1 MPTPT
6 RTRSAV
12 VAFTAFTLAL
22 WVGACTERTSTSPP
36 PQVVTAPTPAAPKT
50 RAFEAT
56 AYTIEGTTASGKETR
71 DGIVAADPRILPLG
85 TRIRVSDAGAYS
97 GEYEVADT
105 GREIKG
111 QELDIYIR
119 NGAEAKRF
127 GRKVVQVEVLEIG
140 NDKVGQHAD

>member
-1 MPTPT
+1 MPSPS
-6 RTRSAV
+6 RTRSAFI
-12 VAFTAFTLAL
+12 ALTAFTLAL
-22 WVGACTERTSTSPP
+22 WAGACTERTSPSP

-56 AYTIEGTTASGKETR
+56 AYTIEGKTASGKQTR
-71 DGIVAADPRILPLG
+71 HGIVAADPRVLPIG

-105 GREIKG
+105 GRTIKG
-111 QELDIYIR
+111 QEIDIYIR

-127 GRKVVQVEVLEIG
+127 GRKIVQVEVLDSGHDRIG
-140 NDKVGQHAD
+140 ENAN